1 MKPRRGEIMLPF
13 VVLAVGIALVY
24 LGIGQGAG
32 LAWASGGIFFIALGI
47 SALVLSLANSA
58 AGQANTFLHS
68 KALSVMII
76 LVLMILLVVTV
87 ILGVLGK

>member
-1 MKPRRGEIMLPF
+1 MKTRRGEIMLPF
-13 VVLAVGIALVY
+13 VALAVGIALVY

-47 SALVLSLANSA
+47 SAFTLSLANSN
-58 AGQANTFLHS
+58 AGQANPFLQS
-68 KALSVMII
+68 KILSILII